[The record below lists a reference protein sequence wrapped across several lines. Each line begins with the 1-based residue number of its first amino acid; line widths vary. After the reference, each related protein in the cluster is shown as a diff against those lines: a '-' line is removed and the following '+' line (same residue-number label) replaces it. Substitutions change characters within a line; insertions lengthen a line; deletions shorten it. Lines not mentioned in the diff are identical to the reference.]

1 MRKNIKNKNRNL
13 KRQIRIFTTYLL
25 ILGLSGAYVY
35 ADDPETSNTSDVV
48 SEDSSETGEDSSENT
63 SEKTSEKDSENTGD
77 QTEGSTEKKTEKTEK
92 KTQESTEKKT
102 EKTEKQTQKSTE
114 KKTEKTEELTQA
126 STEDQTGSTET
137 ASSDGPVTSDTQQ
150 AATVTA
156 LPYTAYLDS
165 ARVANLRTKYAED
178 IMASQEVRTLLN
190 NMKRNQNSFIEN
202 LQQMD
207 EEIISLQTRMDEMEA
222 DRQMVDATLLQ
233 LETELELAQ
242 QDVDMQYQ
250 KLKEHIQNSYEN
262 GNYSYLDALLYAAD
276 FADILNRTEYVQQVS
291 LYDSVLLVRY
301 QTARQS
307 LANRMAMLKV
317 MTDDYGVMQTYYQD
331 QQEALVLLSNEKE
344 KEILAFQAQ
353 IDEQQTE
360 LTKLQLQMQQD
371 ANEIA
376 RLEAE
381 AQAKAL
387 EARLKQLQDQ
397 TGVVIPASISRDPI
411 ITPITPYNGEIF
423 VWPQPSSTRIT
434 SDYGWRGDIG
444 IPGASKDHKGIDIAA
459 NMYDPVVAAASGTV
473 IFVGYD
479 GSGGNTVKIDIG
491 QDLVIIYHHLSRY
504 AVVKGDTV
512 NAGQVVGY
520 AGSTGVSSAPHLHF
534 SVKLNGQYVNPRPY
548 LGLPY

>member
-1 MRKNIKNKNRNL
+1 MRGKKLIASL
-13 KRQIRIFTTYLL
+13 LSVILLLSAFPLTTF
-25 ILGLSGAYVY
+25 A
-35 ADDPETSNTSDVV
+35 
-48 SEDSSETGEDSSENT
+48 
-63 SEKTSEKDSENTGD
+63 
-77 QTEGSTEKKTEKTEK
+77 
-92 KTQESTEKKT
+92 
-102 EKTEKQTQKSTE
+102 
-114 KKTEKTEELTQA
+114 EELPQ
-126 STEDQTGSTET
+126 E
-137 ASSDGPVTSDTQQ
+137 QQ
-150 AATVTA
+150 Q
-156 LPYTAYLDS
+156 
-165 ARVANLRTKYAED
+165 
-178 IMASQEVRTLLN
+178 QE
-190 NMKRNQNSFIEN
+190 
-202 LQQMD
+202 QQMAQVPQVPQ
-207 EEIISLQTRMDEMEA
+207 IHI
-222 DRQMVDATLLQ
+222 
-233 LETELELAQ
+233 ET
-242 QDVDMQYQ
+242 
-250 KLKEHIQNSYEN
+250 EN
-262 GNYSYLDALLYAAD
+262 GNGTALEKAD
-276 FADILNRTEYVQQVS
+276 GYVQAKIS
-291 LYDSVLLVRY
+291 ITDPDGSVLEDNVSFKVRGNTTALY
-301 QTARQS
+301 WVKKKAYTFKFAKKKELYGMGKGKKWVLLANAFDPTLMRNYLAFDTARELGFAYVPGQKITE
-307 LANRMAMLKV
+307 LWIDGAFRGCYTL
-317 MTDDYGVMQTYYQD
+317 MTPVQEGKDRVDINIENGKDFMVELESMTEDYGAMQVYYQD